1 MTRSRTPAALLMFSM
16 SAIST
21 AVSAQTTQPAEPT
34 IPVSTQALPA
44 KPPATSTLAQATTQ
58 PQRTFNIPAQS
69 LASAL
74 AELAKQS
81 DLQLR
86 LPTTLADGKTAAAL
100 IGPKTPASAVTE
112 LLIGSGLNGNVMGS
126 VLVIEKAVEASADS
140 ATTLQT
146 VVVTGTKRSQ
156 AQQQATQSVSVLRAE
171 DTIGMQNGFDVF
183 ARIPNVVQLSDLFL
197 PTVRGL
203 DGNGVATG
211 GGGAVSGANPRMSN
225 YVDGVARTYGAAP
238 DGQGSFW
245 DMAQVEVY
253 RGAQSTQLG
262 QNSIAG
268 ANVQTTNDPRFKDE
282 FAVQLGARNQRTT
295 YNGAFMANK
304 VLGEQLAI
312 RVTGEGSDG
321 KSAMDYSGN
330 TASGLTAADR
340 DELGRTRYGRYRV
353 KALFLATDQLTLK
366 LTAEQERRKNAY
378 VPDFV
383 SNSTRREVINSGN
396 TSYFDSN
403 NNIVAFNANYEINPE
418 WVFDAVLSQQKAITK
433 FLPPVVGNPDPSAFL
448 NFTFRST
455 ETAFEPKFVY
465 KAAQGR
471 TSAVVGAFIKTRKR
485 DDLGLPGSSFVLTA
499 DDRAD
504 ARSLF
509 ADATIQFAP
518 AWDLLVAARLQD
530 DRQKRYFSTFGGEL
544 AFGFDER
551 NRVFLPKL
559 GATFHASPNANF
571 SLLTYKGYNASGG
584 GVSFQSFTPYLYK
597 KETAQTVEFVARTQ
611 WLNRKLTAN
620 VNVFRTQ
627 LKDSQASAIG
637 PQGPEDQIY
646 LNIAKARTQGLEF
659 DLIYQHSKPNQLR
672 LAIGLLDTKII
683 DFGSAANNSN
693 NGNSLAR
700 SPRLTANLGGSFE
713 VLPQLTVGG
722 DVAWVGKRFSDYENT
737 PEDKLAGYA
746 TTNLHAQYRSGN
758 FTFTGYVNNLFD
770 RFAQTGRTTIF
781 NTAYVND
788 PRTVGVN
795 VKVGF

>member
-1 MTRSRTPAALLMFSM
+1 MRNQCNSPVLRPISAAILAFSI
-16 SAIST
+16 SA
-21 AVSAQTTQPAEPT
+21 AHAQQVPTQPALSMQAQSP
-34 IPVSTQALPA
+34 IP
-44 KPPATSTLAQATTQ
+44 
-58 PQRTFNIPAQS
+58 FNISAQPM
-69 LASAL
+69 ADAL
-74 AELAKQS
+74 AEFAQQANLKLAFT
-81 DLQLR
+81 
-86 LPTTLADGKTAAAL
+86 PAFAEGKTAAAL
-100 IGPKTPASAVTE
+100 TGPKEVAAALTE
-112 LLIGSGLNGNVMGS
+112 LLRGSGLRGTVNGG
-126 VLVIEKAVEASADS
+126 VLVIEKAVDASIDS
-140 ATTLQT
+140 APILQT

-156 AQQQATQSVSVLRAE
+156 AQQQVTQSVSVLKAQ

-183 ARIPNVVQLSDLFL
+183 TRMPNVVQQSDLFL

-203 DGNGVATG
+203 DGNGVAAG
-211 GGGAVSGANPRMSN
+211 GGGAVSGANPRMSS

-245 DMAQVEVY
+245 DMAQTEVY

-268 ANVQTTNDPRFKDE
+268 AIVQTTNDPRFKDE
-282 FAVQLGARNQRTT
+282 VALQLGARNQRAT
-295 YNGAFMANK
+295 YSGAFMVNK
-304 VLGEQLAI
+304 VLGERLAI

-321 KSAMDYSGN
+321 KSAMDYSGFN
-330 TASGLTAADR
+330 APGFTAADR
-340 DELGRTRYGRYRV
+340 DELGRIRYQRFRV
-353 KALFLATDQLTLK
+353 KALFFATEQLTLK

-378 VPDFV
+378 PPDFV
-383 SNSTRREVINSGN
+383 SNSTRREVINSGS
-396 TSYFDSN
+396 TAYFDSN
-403 NNIVAFNANYEINPE
+403 NEIVALNASYTINPD
-418 WVFDAVLSQQKAITK
+418 WVFDAVLSQQKATTK
-433 FLPPVVGNPDPSAFL
+433 FLPPVVGNPNPSAFL

-455 ETAFEPKFVY
+455 ETAFEPKFLY

-471 TSAVVGAFIKTRKR
+471 TSAVAGAFIKTRKR
-485 DDLGLPGSSFVLTA
+485 DDLGLPGSSFALTA
-499 DDRAD
+499 DDRTD

-509 ADATIQFAP
+509 ADATIQLAP

-530 DRQKRYFSTFGGEL
+530 DRQKRDFSAFDGEL

-559 GATFHASPNANF
+559 GATFHVSPDANF
-571 SLLTYKGYNASGG
+571 SLLMYKGYNASGG
-584 GVSFQSFTPYLYK
+584 GVSFQSFTPYLYN

-611 WLNRKLTAN
+611 WLDRKLTVNA
-620 VNVFRTQ
+620 NVFRTQ
-627 LKDSQASAIG
+627 LKDSQVSAIG

-646 LNIAKARTQGLEF
+646 LNIAKARTQGLEV
-659 DLIYQHSKPNQLR
+659 DLIYQPSKSNQLR
-672 LAIGLLDTKII
+672 FAIGLLDTKII

-722 DVAWVGKRFSDYENT
+722 DVAWVGKRFSDYQNT

-795 VKVGF
+795 FKMEF